1 MPNRK
6 KWIRYVLYAV
16 EILLLFLLQDT
27 PGLLPQIMGVKP
39 LPVLSAALTIAMV
52 EACTPAMA
60 FGMYAGFLADI
71 GSGAVFGY
79 HALTFGVLCFLLSGL
94 CGTRIQIQLFTSV
107 LMGLWSCA
115 VAVLLDWLALYVAAG
130 YSLTLYALVTK
141 YLPIYFYTL
150 LTIPACY
157 GLQGCESP
165 ACAAPYGG
173 AGQSCISCKK
183 FKFST
188 KGDDS
193 CEKRTRPLYFLRRY
207 ACCRLSFVYRAACP
221 VAAFR
226 GQHV

>member
-27 PGLLPQIMGVKP
+27 PGLLPQIMGAKP
-39 LPVLSAALTIAMV
+39 LLVLSAALTIAMV

-60 FGMYAGFLADI
+60 FGMYVGFLADV

-115 VAVLLDWLALYVAAG
+115 VAVLLDWLVLYVAAG

-150 LTIPACY
+150 LTIPVCY
-157 GLQGCESP
+157 GLQAWVRKPRVRS
-165 ACAAPYGG
+165 A
-173 AGQSCISCKK
+173 I
-183 FKFST
+183 
-188 KGDDS
+188 
-193 CEKRTRPLYFLRRY
+193 RR
-207 ACCRLSFVYRAACP
+207 RRSKLHKL
-221 VAAFR
+221 
-226 GQHV
+226 QKI

>member
-141 YLPIYFYTL
+141 AQHAERERHGAEILTVNAVTGIALVL
-150 LTIPACY
+150 LANHAGRIGRALGFQQLCRVLVVLF
-157 GLQGCESP
+157 GL
-165 ACAAPYGG
+165 
-173 AGQSCISCKK
+173 
-183 FKFST
+183 
-188 KGDDS
+188 
-193 CEKRTRPLYFLRRY
+193 
-207 ACCRLSFVYRAACP
+207 
-221 VAAFR
+221 
-226 GQHV
+226 

>member
-107 LMGLWSCA
+107 LMGLWS
-115 VAVLLDWLALYVAAG
+115 L
-130 YSLTLYALVTK
+130 SL
-141 YLPIYFYTL
+141 IH
-150 LTIPACY
+150 I
-157 GLQGCESP
+157 
-165 ACAAPYGG
+165 
-173 AGQSCISCKK
+173 
-183 FKFST
+183 
-188 KGDDS
+188 
-193 CEKRTRPLYFLRRY
+193 
-207 ACCRLSFVYRAACP
+207 
-221 VAAFR
+221 
-226 GQHV
+226 

>member
-115 VAVLLDWLALYVAAG
+115 VAVLLDWLVLYVAAG

-150 LTIPACY
+150 LTIPVCY
-157 GLQGCESP
+157 GLQ
-165 ACAAPYGG
+165 AWCAAPYGG

>member
-60 FGMYAGFLADI
+60 FGMYAG
-71 GSGAVFGY
+71 
-79 HALTFGVLCFLLSGL
+79 VLCFLLSGL

-115 VAVLLDWLALYVAAG
+115 VAVLLDWLVLYVAAG

-150 LTIPACY
+150 LTIPVCY
-157 GLQGCESP
+157 GLQAWVRKPRVRS
-165 ACAAPYGG
+165 A
-173 AGQSCISCKK
+173 I
-183 FKFST
+183 
-188 KGDDS
+188 
-193 CEKRTRPLYFLRRY
+193 RR
-207 ACCRLSFVYRAACP
+207 RRSKLHKL
-221 VAAFR
+221 
-226 GQHV
+226 QKI

>member
-115 VAVLLDWLALYVAAG
+115 VAVLL
-130 YSLTLYALVTK
+130 TLYALVTK

-150 LTIPACY
+150 LTIPVCY
-157 GLQGCESP
+157 GLQAWVRKPRVRS
-165 ACAAPYGG
+165 A
-173 AGQSCISCKK
+173 I
-183 FKFST
+183 
-188 KGDDS
+188 
-193 CEKRTRPLYFLRRY
+193 RR
-207 ACCRLSFVYRAACP
+207 RRSKLHKL
-221 VAAFR
+221 
-226 GQHV
+226 QKI

>member
-39 LPVLSAALTIAMV
+39 LSVLSAALTIAMV
-52 EACTPAMA
+52 GRRAHPLWRSACTP
-60 FGMYAGFLADI
+60 GFLPISAA
-71 GSGAVFGY
+71 GAVFGY

-150 LTIPACY
+150 LTIPVCY
-157 GLQGCESP
+157 GLQAWVRKPRVRS
-165 ACAAPYGG
+165 A
-173 AGQSCISCKK
+173 I
-183 FKFST
+183 
-188 KGDDS
+188 
-193 CEKRTRPLYFLRRY
+193 RR
-207 ACCRLSFVYRAACP
+207 RRSKLHKL
-221 VAAFR
+221 
-226 GQHV
+226 QKI

>member
-115 VAVLLDWLALYVAAG
+115 VAVLLDWVLLDRLDDLNLWHGFSSEFVAV
-130 YSLTLYALVTK
+130 TLFLSHTTYPK
-141 YLPIYFYTL
+141 
-150 LTIPACY
+150 
-157 GLQGCESP
+157 
-165 ACAAPYGG
+165 GG
-173 AGQSCISCKK
+173 QIAIHKN
-183 FKFST
+183 
-188 KGDDS
+188 
-193 CEKRTRPLYFLRRY
+193 
-207 ACCRLSFVYRAACP
+207 
-221 VAAFR
+221 
-226 GQHV
+226 H

>member
-1 MPNRK
+1 M
-6 KWIRYVLYAV
+6 
-16 EILLLFLLQDT
+16 
-27 PGLLPQIMGVKP
+27 
-39 LPVLSAALTIAMV
+39 LSAALTIAMV

-157 GLQGCESP
+157 GLQAWVRKPRVRS
-165 ACAAPYGG
+165 A
-173 AGQSCISCKK
+173 I
-183 FKFST
+183 
-188 KGDDS
+188 
-193 CEKRTRPLYFLRRY
+193 RR
-207 ACCRLSFVYRAACP
+207 RRSKLHKL
-221 VAAFR
+221 
-226 GQHV
+226 QKI

>member
-60 FGMYAGFLADI
+60 FGMYAGFLADV

-115 VAVLLDWLALYVAAG
+115 VAVLLDWLVLYVAAG

-150 LTIPACY
+150 LTIPVCY
-157 GLQGCESP
+157 GLQAWVRKPRVRSAIRRRRSKLHKLQKIYVFNEGGRQLWKKD
-165 ACAAPYGG
+165 AAAIFSAALCLLP
-173 AGQSCISCKK
+173 SFFCISGGLP
-183 FKFST
+183 S
-188 KGDDS
+188 G
-193 CEKRTRPLYFLRRY
+193 
-207 ACCRLSFVYRAACP
+207 SF
-221 VAAFR
+221 
-226 GQHV
+226 

>member
-27 PGLLPQIMGVKP
+27 PGLLPQIMDVKP

-60 FGMYAGFLADI
+60 FGMYAGFLADV

-115 VAVLLDWLALYVAAG
+115 VAVLLDWLVLYVAAG

-150 LTIPACY
+150 LTIPVCY
-157 GLQGCESP
+157 GLQAWVRKPRVRS
-165 ACAAPYGG
+165 A
-173 AGQSCISCKK
+173 I
-183 FKFST
+183 
-188 KGDDS
+188 
-193 CEKRTRPLYFLRRY
+193 RR
-207 ACCRLSFVYRAACP
+207 RRSKLHKL
-221 VAAFR
+221 
-226 GQHV
+226 QKI

>member
-71 GSGAVFGY
+71 GSG
-79 HALTFGVLCFLLSGL
+79 
-94 CGTRIQIQLFTSV
+94 
-107 LMGLWSCA
+107 
-115 VAVLLDWLALYVAAG
+115 VLLDWLVLYVAAG

-150 LTIPACY
+150 LTIPVCY
-157 GLQGCESP
+157 GLQAWVRKPRVRS
-165 ACAAPYGG
+165 A
-173 AGQSCISCKK
+173 I
-183 FKFST
+183 
-188 KGDDS
+188 
-193 CEKRTRPLYFLRRY
+193 RR
-207 ACCRLSFVYRAACP
+207 RRSKLHKL
-221 VAAFR
+221 
-226 GQHV
+226 QKI

>member
-94 CGTRIQIQLFTSV
+94 CGTRIQIGIDGSVELCRRRFARLARAVRCSRVFTD
-107 LMGLWSCA
+107 A
-115 VAVLLDWLALYVAAG
+115 VRARY
-130 YSLTLYALVTK
+130 K
-141 YLPIYFYTL
+141 
-150 LTIPACY
+150 IPAHLFLHAFNDTRVLRFA
-157 GLQGCESP
+157 GVGAKAPRAQRHT
-165 ACAAPYGG
+165 AA
-173 AGQSCISCKK
+173 QVK
-183 FKFST
+183 
-188 KGDDS
+188 
-193 CEKRTRPLYFLRRY
+193 
-207 ACCRLSFVYRAACP
+207 AA
-221 VAAFR
+221 
-226 GQHV
+226 

>member
-79 HALTFGVLCFLLSGL
+79 HALTFGVLCFLLSATDRHTCCLFSVATSHTKVAGL
-94 CGTRIQIQLFTSV
+94 FPAGFWRW
-107 LMGLWSCA
+107 MRR
-115 VAVLLDWLALYVAAG
+115 WLV
-130 YSLTLYALVTK
+130 V
-141 YLPIYFYTL
+141 
-150 LTIPACY
+150 
-157 GLQGCESP
+157 
-165 ACAAPYGG
+165 
-173 AGQSCISCKK
+173 
-183 FKFST
+183 
-188 KGDDS
+188 
-193 CEKRTRPLYFLRRY
+193 
-207 ACCRLSFVYRAACP
+207 
-221 VAAFR
+221 
-226 GQHV
+226 

>member
-79 HALTFGVLCFLLSGL
+79 HALTFGVLCFLL
-94 CGTRIQIQLFTSV
+94 
-107 LMGLWSCA
+107 MGLWSCA

-157 GLQGCESP
+157 GLQAWVRKPRVRS
-165 ACAAPYGG
+165 A
-173 AGQSCISCKK
+173 I
-183 FKFST
+183 
-188 KGDDS
+188 
-193 CEKRTRPLYFLRRY
+193 RR
-207 ACCRLSFVYRAACP
+207 RRSKLHKL
-221 VAAFR
+221 
-226 GQHV
+226 QKI

>member
-94 CGTRIQIQLFTSV
+94 CGTRIQIQIFTSV

-115 VAVLLDWLALYVAAG
+115 VAVLLDWLRCSRVFTDAVRARHKVSAHLFLHAFNDTRVLRFAGVGAKAPRAQRHTAAQ
-130 YSLTLYALVTK
+130 VK
-141 YLPIYFYTL
+141 
-150 LTIPACY
+150 
-157 GLQGCESP
+157 
-165 ACAAPYGG
+165 AA
-173 AGQSCISCKK
+173 
-183 FKFST
+183 
-188 KGDDS
+188 
-193 CEKRTRPLYFLRRY
+193 
-207 ACCRLSFVYRAACP
+207 
-221 VAAFR
+221 
-226 GQHV
+226 